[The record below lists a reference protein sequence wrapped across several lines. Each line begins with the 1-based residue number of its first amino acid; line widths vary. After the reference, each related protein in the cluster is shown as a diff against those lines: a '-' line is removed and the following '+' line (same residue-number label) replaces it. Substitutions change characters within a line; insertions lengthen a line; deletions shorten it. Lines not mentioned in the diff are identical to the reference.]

1 MRKFFW
7 LRLIAG
13 LGCSGTAI
21 LVALM
26 FAVALVISKMNDAS
40 GILNICGPANPAG
53 PDLLSNAPK
62 PSPSRTGPSTLPAAY
77 TMASGAE
84 PVGAGTVQNVA
95 LAPGSSANT
104 IPSNYLKLYKAASAD
119 PRFGGI
125 PWYVLAGIGKV
136 ETDHGRSTLPGV
148 HSGENYAGAGG
159 PMQFLQG
166 TWNAYA
172 IDGPG
177 TDGKPNGTKSRYDP
191 ADAIF
196 AAANYLHASGAPKNT
211 RKAIYAYNHSWD
223 YVNLVLS
230 WAKKYGGNNFSLDG
244 SNNAGMACAPLDN
257 AASPLGKRIIDYAE
271 RWLGKPYVWG
281 GGDINGPTKGGFD
294 CSGLTLYAVY
304 HATGGQITIPR
315 TSQQQQKDRRGKP
328 VSRSQL
334 QPGDLVFFSTPIGAP
349 PHHVGI
355 YVGGGQMVHAPHTGT
370 VVKVAPMD
378 WSEFNGGLRFAMTA
392 KA

>member
-1 MRKFFW
+1 MRKYS
-7 LRLIAG
+7 LLNLIAG
-13 LGCSGTAI
+13 SGCLGVLLI
-21 LVALM
+21 VVMFVAVM
-26 FAVALVISKMNDAS
+26 AVATQKLLSPFQNVCA
-40 GILNICGPANPAG
+40 PANG
-53 PDLLSNAPK
+53 PGPEQLSNAPK
-62 PSPSRTGPSTLPAAY
+62 PSPTTTGPSALPAAY
-77 TMASGAE
+77 TVGPDTE
-84 PVGAGTVQNVA
+84 PLDAGTMRNVA
-95 LAPGSSANT
+95 LAPGNSANT

-136 ETDHGRSTLPGV
+136 ETDHGRSNLPGV

-177 TDGKPNGTKSRYDP
+177 SNGKPNGTKDRYDP

-196 AAANYLHASGAPKNT
+196 TAANYLHASGAPTKT

-223 YVNLVLS
+223 YVDLVLS
-230 WAKKYGGNNFSLDG
+230 WAKKYGGNDFSPDDP
-244 SNNAGMACAPLDN
+244 NNAGMACGALDN
-257 AASPLGKRIIDYAE
+257 AASPLGKRIIDYAR

-281 GGDINGPTKGGFD
+281 GGNINGPTSGGFD

-315 TSQQQQKDRRGKP
+315 TSQEQQKDRRGKP

-334 QPGDLVFFSTPIGAP
+334 QPGDLVFFSSPIGTP

-355 YVGGGQMVHAPHTGT
+355 YIGGGRMVHAPHTGD
-370 VVKVAPMD
+370 VVKEAPMD
-378 WSEFNGGLRFAMTA
+378 WKEFNGGLRFSMTA